1 VKVHATG
8 LSGVLLVEPLVH
20 TDGRGHLIETWH
32 EARYRDAGIDLP
44 FLQDNQSRSCRG
56 VLRGLH
62 YQIERPQGKLVRAVS
77 GEIYD
82 VAVDLRHSSATFG
95 QWFGTEL
102 SETNHYQLWI
112 PPGFAHGFY
121 VLSHSADVIYK
132 CTELYTPEYERVLR
146 WDAPE
151 IGIAWPL
158 IDGRAP
164 LLSTRDAAAPG
175 LREAPVYD

>member
-1 VKVHATG
+1 VKVHPTG
-8 LSGVLLVEPLVH
+8 LTGMLLIEPLVH
-20 TDGRGHLIETWH
+20 ADGRGHLIEIWH
-32 EARYRDAGIDLP
+32 ETRYREAGIDLP
-44 FLQDNQSRSCRG
+44 FVQDNQSRSGRG

-62 YQIERPQGKLVRAVS
+62 YQIERPQGKLVRAVR
-77 GEIYD
+77 GEVYD

-95 QWFGTEL
+95 RWFGMEL

-121 VLSHSADVIYK
+121 VLSQSADVIYK

-146 WDAPE
+146 WDDPE

-158 IDGRAP
+158 IDGCRP
-164 LLSTRDAAAPG
+164 LLSTKDAAAPG
-175 LREAPVYD
+175 LRETAVYD

>member
-1 VKVHATG
+1 MKVHPTG
-8 LSGVLLVEPLVH
+8 LAGVLLVEPLVH
-20 TDGRGHLIETWH
+20 ADGRGHLIETWH
-32 EARYRDAGIDLP
+32 EARYREAGIDLP
-44 FLQDNQSRSCRG
+44 FVQDNQSRSCRG

-62 YQIERPQGKLVRAVS
+62 YQIERPQGKLVRVVS
-77 GEIYD
+77 GEVYD

-95 QWFGTEL
+95 RWLGVEL

-121 VLSHSADVIYK
+121 VLSESADVAYK
-132 CTELYTPEYERVLR
+132 CTELYAPEFERTLR
-146 WDAPE
+146 WDDPE

-158 IDGRAP
+158 IDGRRP

-175 LREAPVYD
+175 LGETPVYD